1 MCTSFDR
8 SLRHSLLV
16 GMKSTWSSSELSHI
30 PIIYRWGCSIS
41 ACTSIFSVVV
51 FLAKCSSFVR
61 WMAALHISRTRNN
74 MIPVRPS
81 PAWSCHNNQCRV
93 LSTFFNWASNLSGSS
108 LVHAS
113 LRKGSLPSTS
123 SGLACCIHHL
133 MWFSHIFLFFFFS
146 SISLISNKGYFCAV
160 SLQGCFSIFPLG
172 IMTNLCIQFPVPVH
186 PGWNIS
192 YLIQYY
198 LSDLAVWLMNRHGNL
213 PNILLFFCYSNSRS

>member
-61 WMAALHISRTRNN
+61 WMAALYISRTRNN
-74 MIPVRPS
+74 MIPVLPS

-123 SGLACCIHHL
+123 SGLAYCIHHL
-133 MWFSHIFLFFFFS
+133 MWFSHIFLFFFFFQA
-146 SISLISNKGYFCAV
+146 SLSFQTRDTFVLLACKGA
-160 SLQGCFSIFPLG
+160 S
-172 IMTNLCIQFPVPVH
+172 QFFHWV
-186 PGWNIS
+186 
-192 YLIQYY
+192 
-198 LSDLAVWLMNRHGNL
+198 
-213 PNILLFFCYSNSRS
+213 